1 MACTDDVEIY
11 AAKQQSVVRSW
22 THLIVRAIEGRK
34 TDAPTGHVGD
44 GAQGDHIRLR
54 RGPESRRPDR
64 IRVSSSGV
72 SVTRACPVH
81 NDSPLRSVGVR
92 HSEGQLIKVANP
104 RVASSAE

>member
-44 GAQGDHIRLR
+44 GAQGWLI
-54 RGPESRRPDR
+54 
-64 IRVSSSGV
+64 
-72 SVTRACPVH
+72 
-81 NDSPLRSVGVR
+81 VGVR

>member
-44 GAQGDHIRLR
+44 GAQGWLIPGRYL
-54 RGPESRRPDR
+54 PD
-64 IRVSSSGV
+64 G
-72 SVTRACPVH
+72 AK
-81 NDSPLRSVGVR
+81 
-92 HSEGQLIKVANP
+92 LITIHQ
-104 RVASSAE
+104 